1 MQLAVDELILHEL
14 LVVRVKICQQKS
26 QGQASS
32 NNRSEVENGL
42 CLQQKATAVPCRFPE
57 FNQQVDT

>member
-32 NNRSEVENGL
+32 NNRSEPIHFHKLSLAGPK
-42 CLQQKATAVPCRFPE
+42 Q
-57 FNQQVDT
+57 DIHHI